1 MSILVSRARFV
12 VPVLWAMLAM
22 VSGPADE
29 SDSGESVAQLLD
41 LQALIDNDAG
51 EVSETLLESD
61 ACAVRVLSGVLLYRR
76 DPDRYRNALFAEL
89 VIDDYAG
96 RSSGKYNDI
105 SADQAVST
113 MQSASSA
120 PQEIIDKRIQMVIGF
135 CALKDR
141 NLWMSA
147 RDGGRLSLARVFRGA
162 ALSSLLEGTD
172 EDPLAIT
179 NAIDAHTASRHR
191 SPGS

>member
-1 MSILVSRARFV
+1 MSTLASCARSV

-22 VSGPADE
+22 VAAPAGE
-29 SDSGESVAQLLD
+29 NDSGEAVAQLLD

-61 ACAVRVLSGVLLYRR
+61 ACAVRVLSGLLLYRR
-76 DPDRYRNALFAEL
+76 DPDRYRNTLFAEL
-89 VIDDYAG
+89 VIDDYAD

-105 SADQAVST
+105 SVDEAVST

-120 PQEIIDKRIQMVIGF
+120 PEEITDKRIQMVIGF
-135 CALKDR
+135 CALKDK
-141 NLWMSA
+141 NLWMMA
-147 RDGGRLSLARVFRGA
+147 RDGGRLSLARFFRGA
-162 ALSSLLEGTD
+162 ALSSLLKGTD

-179 NAIDAHTASRHR
+179 SAIDAHTASRHL